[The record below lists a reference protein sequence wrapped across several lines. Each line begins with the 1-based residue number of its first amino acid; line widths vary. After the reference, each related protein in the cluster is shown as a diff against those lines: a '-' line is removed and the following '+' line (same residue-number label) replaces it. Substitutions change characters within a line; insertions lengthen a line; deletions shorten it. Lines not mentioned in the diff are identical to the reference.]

1 MKEKS
6 KQNVQ
11 EAELYKKFKRIS
23 VAEFFERNRHLL
35 GFDSPRKA
43 LLIAVKEYVD
53 NSLDACEEYKILP
66 DIKVE
71 IDRLEN
77 DIYKVTV
84 EDNGPGI
91 PYENVP
97 EIFGSFLFGSKFH
110 RFISTR
116 GKQGIGASAVTLYSQ
131 LTTKEPVEIITK
143 MKNKEKGIKYKI
155 KIDVKTNTPIIL
167 EKEEI
172 EVKKES
178 GTIVKAKVIG
188 QYIKGKQSVDE
199 YIRLTALINPHANI
213 IYKNPDG
220 EKFVYKRII
229 NEIPELKEVKPHPY
243 GIELGY
249 FDRLIKETKEKTLL
263 NFLTKTFSSVGQNT
277 AMEVLKK
284 AKLDPDTDPKSLND
298 DQIIKLYN
306 TLQNAKLRAIP
317 SKYIVTLGRDIILK
331 SMENI
336 LKPEYMAAI
345 KRRPALYRGIPFI
358 VEVGIAYGGEINE
371 FQYYRFANR
380 VPLLY
385 KPGED
390 AITHALKEINW
401 KHYGFEVEGEFPK
414 DPMAILVHVASVW
427 LPFTSESKEA
437 IAPYDEI
444 VREIELGIKNALRE
458 LSIYIKKKRALETIG
473 DKYKN
478 LYGYGLEVIDSLSSI
493 LDIEKENVEERVK
506 ERIKKELVNDIYEIL
521 KSVRE
526 VKNLLKEG
534 NDDKAVTL
542 IKNMLKDTVKINLLS
557 EKELEDMIIEVI
569 NDVKKNKLSLLN

>member
-1 MKEKS
+1 MKEKI
-6 KQNVQ
+6 KQNIQ

-71 IDRLEN
+71 IDKLEN
-77 DIYKVTV
+77 DVYKVIV

-91 PYENVP
+91 PYDSVP

-167 EKEEI
+167 EKEEV
-172 EVKKES
+172 EMKKES
-178 GTIVKAKVIG
+178 GTIVKAKIIG

-213 IYKNPDG
+213 TYKNPDG

-229 NEIPELKEVKPHPY
+229 NDIPELKEVKPHPY

-249 FDRLIKETKEKTLL
+249 FDRLIRETGEKTLL

-284 AKLDPDTDPKSLND
+284 AKLDPDTDPKNLND

-306 TLQNAKLRAIP
+306 SLQNAKLRAIP

-336 LKPEYMAAI
+336 LKPEYMAAT
-345 KRRPALYRGIPFI
+345 KRKPALYRGIPFI
-358 VEVGIAYGGEINE
+358 VEVGIAYGGEITE

-458 LSIYIKKKRALETIG
+458 LSIYIKKKKALETIG

-493 LDIEKENVEERVK
+493 LDIEKEKVEERVK

-534 NDDKAVTL
+534 KDDRAVTL

-569 NDVKKNKLSLLN
+569 NDVKKNKLSLLS

>member
-1 MKEKS
+1 MKEKI
-6 KQNVQ
+6 KQNIQ

-23 VAEFFERNRHLL
+23 VAEFFERNRHML

-71 IDRLEN
+71 IDGLEN

-91 PYENVP
+91 PYESVP

-167 EKEEI
+167 EKEEV
-172 EVKKES
+172 EMKKDS
-178 GTIVKAKVIG
+178 GTIVKAKIIG

-199 YIRLTALINPHANI
+199 YIKLTALINPHTNI

-229 NEIPELKEVKPHPY
+229 NYIPELKEVKPHPY

-249 FDRLIKETKEKTLL
+249 FDRLIREAKEKTLI

-277 AMEVLKK
+277 AIEILKK
-284 AKLDPDTDPKSLND
+284 AKLDPDIDPKTLND

-306 TLQNAKLRAIP
+306 ALQNARLRAIP

-345 KRRPALYRGIPFI
+345 RRKPGLYRGIPFI
-358 VEVGIAYGGEINE
+358 VEVGIAYGGGINE

-414 DPMAILVHVASVW
+414 DPMAILVHIASVW

-458 LSIYIKKKRALETIG
+458 LSIYIKKKKALETIG

-493 LDIEKENVEERVK
+493 LDIERENIEKRLK
-506 ERIKKELVNDIYEIL
+506 ERIKRELVNDVYEIL

-534 NDDKAVTL
+534 KDDRAVTL
-542 IKNMLKDTVKINLLS
+542 IKNMLKDAVKINLLS
-557 EKELEDMIIEVI
+557 EKELEDTIMEVI

>member
-1 MKEKS
+1 MKEKI

-53 NSLDACEEYKILP
+53 NSLDACEEYRILP

-71 IDRLEN
+71 IDKLEE
-77 DIYKVTV
+77 DTYKVTV

-91 PYENVP
+91 PYESVP

-131 LTTKEPVEIITK
+131 LTAKEPVEIITK

-167 EKEEI
+167 EKEEV

-178 GTIVKAKVIG
+178 GTIVKAKIIG

-199 YIRLTALINPHANI
+199 YIKLTALINPHANI

-229 NEIPELKEVKPHPY
+229 NDIPELKEVKPHPY

-249 FDRLIKETKEKTLL
+249 FDRLIRETNQKTLL

-277 AMEVLKK
+277 AIEVLKK
-284 AKLDPDTDPKSLND
+284 AKLDPDIDPKSLND

-401 KHYGFEVEGEFPK
+401 KHYGFEVKGEFPK

-444 VREIELGIKNALRE
+444 VKEIELGIKNALRE
-458 LSIYIKKKRALETIG
+458 LSIYIKKKKALETIG

-478 LYGYGLEVIDSLSSI
+478 LYGYGLEVINSLSSI
-493 LDIEKENVEERVK
+493 LDIEKENAEKRIK

-534 NDDKAVTL
+534 KEDRAVTL
-542 IKNMLKDTVKINLLS
+542 IKNMLKDAVKINLLS
-557 EKELEDMIIEVI
+557 EKELEDTIMEVI

>member
-1 MKEKS
+1 MKEKI

-43 LLIAVKEYVD
+43 LLIAIKEYVD

-71 IDRLEN
+71 IDGLEN

-91 PYENVP
+91 PYESVP

-167 EKEEI
+167 EKEEV
-172 EVKKES
+172 EMKKDS
-178 GTIVKAKVIG
+178 GTIVKAKIIG

-199 YIRLTALINPHANI
+199 YIKLTALINPHTNI

-229 NEIPELKEVKPHPY
+229 NYIPELKEVKPHPY

-249 FDRLIKETKEKTLL
+249 FDRLIREAKEKTLI

-277 AMEVLKK
+277 AIEILKK
-284 AKLDPDTDPKSLND
+284 AKLDPDIDPKTLND

-306 TLQNAKLRAIP
+306 ALQNARLRAIP

-345 KRRPALYRGIPFI
+345 RRKPGLYRGIPFI
-358 VEVGIAYGGEINE
+358 VEVGIAYGGGINE

-414 DPMAILVHVASVW
+414 DPMAILVHIASVW

-458 LSIYIKKKRALETIG
+458 LSIYIKKKKALETIG

-493 LDIEKENVEERVK
+493 LDIKKEKVEKRLK
-506 ERIKKELVNDIYEIL
+506 ERIKRELVNDVYEIL

-534 NDDKAVTL
+534 KDDRAVTL
-542 IKNMLKDTVKINLLS
+542 IKNMLKDAVKINLLS
-557 EKELEDMIIEVI
+557 EKELEDTIMEVI
-569 NDVKKNKLSLLN
+569 NDVKKDKLSLLN

>member
-1 MKEKS
+1 MKEKI

-53 NSLDACEEYKILP
+53 NSLDACEEYRILP

-71 IDRLEN
+71 IDKLEE
-77 DIYKVTV
+77 DTYKVTV

-91 PYENVP
+91 PYESVP

-155 KIDVKTNTPIIL
+155 KIDIKTNTPIIL
-167 EKEEI
+167 EKEEV
-172 EVKKES
+172 EMKKES
-178 GTIVKAKVIG
+178 GTIIKAKIIG

-229 NEIPELKEVKPHPY
+229 NDIPELKEVKPHPY

-249 FDRLIKETKEKTLL
+249 FDRLIRETKEKTLL

-277 AMEVLKK
+277 AIEILKK
-284 AKLDPDTDPKSLND
+284 AKLDPDTDPKNLND

-306 TLQNAKLRAIP
+306 SLQNAKLRAIP

-444 VREIELGIKNALRE
+444 VKEIELGIKNALRE
-458 LSIYIKKKRALETIG
+458 LSIYIKKKKALETIG

-478 LYGYGLEVIDSLSSI
+478 LYGYGLEIIDSLSSI
-493 LDIEKENVEERVK
+493 LDIEKENAEKRIK

-534 NDDKAVTL
+534 KEDRAVSL
-542 IKNMLKDTVKINLLS
+542 IKNMLKDAVKINLLS
-557 EKELEDMIIEVI
+557 EKELEDTIMEVI

>member
-71 IDRLEN
+71 IDKLEE
-77 DIYKVTV
+77 DTYKVTV

-91 PYENVP
+91 PYESVP

-131 LTTKEPVEIITK
+131 LTTKEPIEIITK

-155 KIDVKTNTPIIL
+155 KIDIKTNTPIIL
-167 EKEEI
+167 EKEEV
-172 EVKKES
+172 EMKKES
-178 GTIVKAKVIG
+178 GTIVKAKIIG

-249 FDRLIKETKEKTLL
+249 FDRLIRETNQKTLL

-277 AMEVLKK
+277 AIEILKK
-284 AKLDPDTDPKSLND
+284 AKLDPDTDPRTLND

-306 TLQNAKLRAIP
+306 ALQNAKLRAIP

-385 KPGED
+385 RPGED

-444 VREIELGIKNALRE
+444 VKEIELGIKNALRE
-458 LSIYIKKKRALETIG
+458 LSIYIKKKKALETIG

-478 LYGYGLEVIDSLSSI
+478 LYGYGLEIIDSLSSI
-493 LDIEKENVEERVK
+493 LDIEKENAEKRIK

-534 NDDKAVTL
+534 KEDRAVSL
-542 IKNMLKDTVKINLLS
+542 IKNMLKDAVKINLLS
-557 EKELEDMIIEVI
+557 EKELEDTIMEVI

>member
-1 MKEKS
+1 M
-6 KQNVQ
+6 
-11 EAELYKKFKRIS
+11 
-23 VAEFFERNRHLL
+23 
-35 GFDSPRKA
+35 
-43 LLIAVKEYVD
+43 
-53 NSLDACEEYKILP
+53 
-66 DIKVE
+66 
-71 IDRLEN
+71 
-77 DIYKVTV
+77 
-84 EDNGPGI
+84 
-91 PYENVP
+91 
-97 EIFGSFLFGSKFH
+97 
-110 RFISTR
+110 
-116 GKQGIGASAVTLYSQ
+116 
-131 LTTKEPVEIITK
+131 
-143 MKNKEKGIKYKI
+143 
-155 KIDVKTNTPIIL
+155 
-167 EKEEI
+167 
-172 EVKKES
+172 KKES
-178 GTIVKAKVIG
+178 GTIVKAKIIG

-220 EKFVYKRII
+220 ERFVYKRII

-249 FDRLIKETKEKTLL
+249 FDRLIRETKEETLL

-284 AKLDPDTDPKSLND
+284 AKLDPDIDPKSLND

-306 TLQNAKLRAIP
+306 ALQNAKLRAIP

-493 LDIEKENVEERVK
+493 LDIEKEKVEERVK

-534 NDDKAVTL
+534 KEDRAVTL

-557 EKELEDMIIEVI
+557 EKELEDMIVEVI
-569 NDVKKNKLSLLN
+569 NDVKKNKLSLLS